1 MKKLKSYD
9 ELKKSKDF
17 EDEIK
22 QKFQLLKSLNKL
34 YNIIISI
41 HNSADHTAE
50 FLKLA
55 ERMISLDNCTQ

>member
-9 ELKKSKDF
+9 ELKKSEDF

-22 QKFQLLKSLNKL
+22 QKFWLLESLNKL
-34 YNIIISI
+34 HNIIMSI
-41 HNSADHTAE
+41 HSSADHTAE

-55 ERMISLDNCTQ
+55 DRMISLDNHTR